1 MPAPFQ
7 GGCVCREIRYECSAE
22 PVTTFHCHCRDCQRA
37 SGSSHA
43 TVTMVPKS
51 SFKVL
56 QGSAKRWEYPT
67 ESGNKIWRYFCGNC
81 GAPVF
86 AEVSAMPDLWAIR
99 VASMDDSS
107 WVKPER
113 HIWTTTAQPWDPIKH
128 TLPGDLTQESFG

>member
-7 GGCVCREIRYECSAE
+7 GGCVCGEIRYESSAE
-22 PVTTFHCHCRDCQRA
+22 PVTAFHCHCRDCQRA

-43 TVTMVPKS
+43 TVAMVPKAA
-51 SFKVL
+51 FKTTK
-56 QGSAKRWEYPT
+56 GNTKSWAYPT
-67 ESGNKIWRYFCGNC
+67 ESGNTIWRHFCGNC

-107 WVKPER
+107 WVKPAR
-113 HIWTTTAQPWDPIKH
+113 HIWTKNAQSWDPIN
-128 TLPGDLTQESFG
+128 TSVPRDVTQESFG